1 MEEDIE
7 TCGWFVFY
15 KDQLLIEKKNG
26 MYTIPFGTEPP
37 MPVPVGSTIHTIGE
51 IEGHTAKTFSVH
63 APVPGCENDR
73 HLMMDLRSS
82 YDVLPWEEYNV
93 GGKAFQ
99 ILNWDKNSRYCP
111 MCGVPTVQISPIA
124 KKCPQCRQEI
134 YPRISP
140 AIIVL
145 IRREDSILLVHARNF
160 RGTFNGLVGN

>member
-51 IEGHTAKTFSVH
+51 IEGRTAKTFSVH
-63 APVPGCENDR
+63 APVPGSENDR

-99 ILNWDKNSRYCP
+99 I
-111 MCGVPTVQISPIA
+111 QIGRA
-124 KKCPQCRQEI
+124 H
-134 YPRISP
+134 
-140 AIIVL
+140 V
-145 IRREDSILLVHARNF
+145 
-160 RGTFNGLVGN
+160 

>member
-7 TCGWFVFY
+7 TCGWLPFFIR
-15 KDQLLIEKKNG
+15 DQLMRKR
-26 MYTIPFGTEPP
+26 TECTPYLSEQSLHACSG
-37 MPVPVGSTIHTIGE
+37 GSTIHTIGE
-51 IEGHTAKTFSVH
+51 MRTRCKTFSVH
-63 APVPGCENDR
+63 APVPGSENDR

-134 YPRISP
+134 S
-140 AIIVL
+140 A
-145 IRREDSILLVHARNF
+145 SLLPS
-160 RGTFNGLVGN
+160 LY

>member
-51 IEGHTAKTFSVH
+51 IEGRTAKTFSVH
-63 APVPGCENDR
+63 APVPGSENDR

-99 ILNWDKNSRYCP
+99 ILNWDKNSRLPYRFLLLLKNAP
-111 MCGVPTVQISPIA
+111 NVVR
-124 KKCPQCRQEI
+124 KF
-134 YPRISP
+134 
-140 AIIVL
+140 
-145 IRREDSILLVHARNF
+145 IRASLLPS
-160 RGTFNGLVGN
+160 LY

>member
-51 IEGHTAKTFSVH
+51 IEGRTAKTFSVH
-63 APVPGCENDR
+63 APVPGSENDR

-82 YDVLPWEEYNV
+82 DPDSVSPLL
-93 GGKAFQ
+93 FRM
-99 ILNWDKNSRYCP
+99 DKFSGQRLHWS
-111 MCGVPTVQISPIA
+111 V
-124 KKCPQCRQEI
+124 
-134 YPRISP
+134 
-140 AIIVL
+140 
-145 IRREDSILLVHARNF
+145 F
-160 RGTFNGLVGN
+160 